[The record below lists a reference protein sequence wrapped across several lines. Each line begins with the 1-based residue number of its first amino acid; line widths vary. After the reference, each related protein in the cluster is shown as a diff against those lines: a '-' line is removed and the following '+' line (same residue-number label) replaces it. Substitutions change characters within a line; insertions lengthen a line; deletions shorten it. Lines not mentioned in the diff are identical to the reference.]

1 MNAAALFL
9 TVFLACAVEAV
20 EALTIILAAGLTRD
34 WRSTWQG
41 MAAALAV
48 LAVVVAA
55 VGPALTLFPLGVLR
69 LVVGGL
75 LAVFGIMWLRKAIL
89 RASGYKGLHD
99 EAGIYERQVAAARA
113 AETGGRHG
121 VRDWYA
127 FTLSFKGVLLEGLEV
142 VFIAITFGDNQGNL
156 GLAALAA
163 ATAVLVIAG
172 VGIAAR
178 APLARVPENTMKF
191 AVGVMLTSF
200 GTFWGAEGA
209 GVHWPGNDAAL
220 LVIIPAIAVVCLAYT
235 ALLRRAR
242 AATPADVP
250 PPAAP
255 AGATGPARPR
265 HPVRHHP
272 VRHHRAC
279 HAAGAR
285 SPPRRCPDE
294 PLAPLVRR
302 VLVRLRHRGR
312 LARGRGRRLR
322 AGPDRAAGPRGGRE
336 RLVAASG
343 WRDRRARLVAAP
355 RHQGKLS
362 RALPGRGSRPAAPV
376 IRTGTAEGDP
386 VVTPA
391 LAGERAGRVAVRVR
405 MSGR

>member
-1 MNAAALFL
+1 VNAAALFL
-9 TVFLACAVEAV
+9 TVFVACAVEAV

-113 AETGGRHG
+113 AEKGGRHG

-156 GLAALAA
+156 GLAALGAA
-163 ATAVLVIAG
+163 AAVLVIAG

-191 AVGVMLTSF
+191 TVGVMLTSF

-220 LVIIPAIAVVCLAYT
+220 LVIVPAIAVVCLAYT

-242 AATPADVP
+242 DAAPADVP
-250 PPAAP
+250 PQAATAGITEPAPAGVTQSATTGPAAP
-255 AGATGPARPR
+255 A
-265 HPVRHHP
+265 
-272 VRHHRAC
+272 
-279 HAAGAR
+279 AG
-285 SPPRRCPDE
+285 SLTSEEMPP
-294 PLAPLVRR
+294 
-302 VLVRLRHRGR
+302 
-312 LARGRGRRLR
+312 
-322 AGPDRAAGPRGGRE
+322 
-336 RLVAASG
+336 
-343 WRDRRARLVAAP
+343 
-355 RHQGKLS
+355 
-362 RALPGRGSRPAAPV
+362 
-376 IRTGTAEGDP
+376 
-386 VVTPA
+386 
-391 LAGERAGRVAVRVR
+391 
-405 MSGR
+405 